1 MLVIFFDIFVD
12 KFVLIFSNFVM
23 SSRLC
28 KLVLFERSFKMH
40 SNGFCCHKIRLGS
53 SILVTF
59 GVDGVTVGGLI

>member
-23 SSRLC
+23 RSRLC
-28 KLVLFERSFKMH
+28 KLVQFEGAFKTH
-40 SNGFCCHKIRLGS
+40 SNGFCCHRIRLGG

-59 GVDGVTVGGLI
+59 GFDGVTIGGLI